1 MTPHTRRQRRRRCR
15 DDSGRTTLEV
25 VVLGPLLILLLLFT
39 VYCGRIVTAK
49 LDVSSAARSA
59 ARAASLARTAD
70 GARQQ
75 ATDAAN
81 GTLAAHSR
89 TCGDPQITIDT
100 TDMRPGGS
108 VTVSITCMVPVG
120 DLFLSAVG
128 EKRMTASSTSPTDVF
143 RSER

>member
-1 MTPHTRRQRRRRCR
+1 MTARTRRRRRRCR

-59 ARAASLARTAD
+59 ARAASLARTTDA
-70 GARQQ
+70 AHQQ
-75 ATDAAN
+75 ATDAAT
-81 GTLAAHSR
+81 GTLSAHSR

-100 TDMRPGGS
+100 TDLRPGGS
-108 VTVSITCMVPVG
+108 VTVSVTCTVPVG

-128 EKRMTASSTSPTDVF
+128 DKRMTASSTSPIDAF
-143 RSER
+143 RGGR